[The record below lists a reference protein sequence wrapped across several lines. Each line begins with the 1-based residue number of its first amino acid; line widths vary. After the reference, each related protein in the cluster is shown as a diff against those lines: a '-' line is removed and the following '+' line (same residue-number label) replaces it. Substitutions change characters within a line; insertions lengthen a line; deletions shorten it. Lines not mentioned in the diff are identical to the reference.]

1 MSRFFNIIQSSR
13 EFQRPDPHEYIS
25 SLALRTARLVRTYG
39 YFSQPLRS
47 RTPHTEKNTR
57 EECAPCDLNCMK
69 EKKETISVLVDL
81 IETLKDGQDG
91 FKQAAESVR
100 NPALKALFSD
110 YSQQRSRFATA
121 LQSEARSHG
130 ETKPENSSST
140 AGALHRGWINLK
152 SAITG
157 GDEHAILAECER
169 GEDSAVDE
177 YKKALDDGLTP
188 SAQELVSRQ
197 FAEIKAAHDRIKS
210 LRDASKG

>member
-1 MSRFFNIIQSSR
+1 M
-13 EFQRPDPHEYIS
+13 
-25 SLALRTARLVRTYG
+25 
-39 YFSQPLRS
+39 
-47 RTPHTEKNTR
+47 K
-57 EECAPCDLNCMK
+57 CDYLFMK
-69 EKKETISVLVDL
+69 KQNEVIDNL
-81 IETLKDGQDG
+81 IETLKDGQEG

-100 NPALKALFSD
+100 NSALKTLFSD

-130 ETKPENSSST
+130 ETKPETSSSAT
-140 AGALHRGWINLK
+140 GALHRGWINLK

-169 GEDSAVDE
+169 GEDSAVEE
-177 YKKALDDGLTP
+177 YKKALDDGLSP

-197 FAEIKAAHDRIKS
+197 FAEIKAAHDRIRS